1 MNDAERMLREAR
13 VIAVV
18 GLSTDPAKP
27 SHEIPRQM
35 QKAGYRV
42 IPVHPTAREIL
53 GEPAYR
59 TLSDIAE
66 VIDVVNVFRP
76 ADEVAGVVRDAIAC
90 GARGIWVQLGIAS
103 AQAAALAHGAGLAYV
118 EDSCI
123 GVERRRLG
131 VSAPAA

>member
-1 MNDAERMLREAR
+1 MSDAERMLRQAR

-18 GLSTDPAKP
+18 GMSTDPRKP

-35 QKAGYRV
+35 QAAGYRV
-42 IPVHPTAREIL
+42 IPVHPTATEIL
-53 GEPAYR
+53 GEPVHRALR
-59 TLSDIAE
+59 DIPAT
-66 VIDVVNVFRP
+66 IDVVNVFRP
-76 ADEVAGVVRDAIAC
+76 PIEAPGVVRDAIGV
-90 GARGIWVQLGIAS
+90 GAWGVWLQRGICS
-103 AQAAALAHGAGLAYV
+103 PEAADLAGAAGLAYV